1 MSKIFSGLLL
11 VVTAT
16 AASHHPFLELIK
28 PLGQTTTTT
37 NLERSVLLSFKY
49 EGDFVI
55 GSLNATMRLQV

>member
-28 PLGQTTTTT
+28 PLGQTTTT

-55 GSLNATMRLQV
+55 GSLNAIMRLQV

>member
-1 MSKIFSGLLL
+1 MRQRFSGLLL
-11 VVTAT
+11 IVTAT

-28 PLGQTTTTT
+28 PLGQTTTT
-37 NLERSVLLSFKY
+37 NLERSMLLSFKY